1 MEKVMIKL
9 HPNYIKKNGKEYAVL
24 PFEEFVQ
31 LQEEL
36 ENYYDLVSLR
46 NATTK
51 EKNSPTVRFEDV
63 KKQFGI

>member
-1 MEKVMIKL
+1 MIKL

-51 EKNSPTVRFEDV
+51 EKKSPTVSFEDV
-63 KKQFGI
+63 KKQFEI